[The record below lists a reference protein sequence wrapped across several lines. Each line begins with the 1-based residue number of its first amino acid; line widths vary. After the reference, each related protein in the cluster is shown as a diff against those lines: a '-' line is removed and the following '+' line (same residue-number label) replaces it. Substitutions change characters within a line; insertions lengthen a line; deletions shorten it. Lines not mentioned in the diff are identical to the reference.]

1 MEKNGKKLGE
11 YLYEHLA
18 NNEYLI
24 KLMDDLSL
32 QYALG
37 LFSGTC
43 KLTSKQKNDLLKFAD
58 LLGKSIS
65 DQENNEQKNTALRIV
80 AMLSKMYPNDPSVRL
95 ISNEVLT
102 GFNNF
107 LPRKRQGYS
116 LVPTIDYLWNGAL
129 REYQKKKRQIP
140 GQASLSFI
148 GKQDIIFN
156 SLENELN
163 SFSAPTSMGK
173 TFLIEKY
180 IEFKVKNGSIGNF
193 AITVPSRALI
203 TEVKSKFIDD
213 LGTSLSE
220 NHYRVISHPEE
231 YWLDYEGNFIFVMTP
246 ERLSALIYQ
255 NPGIRFSHFGPLS
268 IK

>member
-37 LFSGTC
+37 IFSGTC

-80 AMLSKMYPNDPSVRL
+80 AMLSKMYPNDPSVKL

-107 LPRKRQGYS
+107 
-116 LVPTIDYLWNGAL
+116 
-129 REYQKKKRQIP
+129 
-140 GQASLSFI
+140 
-148 GKQDIIFN
+148 
-156 SLENELN
+156 
-163 SFSAPTSMGK
+163 
-173 TFLIEKY
+173 
-180 IEFKVKNGSIGNF
+180 
-193 AITVPSRALI
+193 
-203 TEVKSKFIDD
+203 
-213 LGTSLSE
+213 
-220 NHYRVISHPEE
+220 
-231 YWLDYEGNFIFVMTP
+231 
-246 ERLSALIYQ
+246 
-255 NPGIRFSHFGPLS
+255 
-268 IK
+268 

>member
-24 KLMDDLSL
+24 KLIDDLSL

-37 LFSGTC
+37 IFSGTC

-80 AMLSKMYPNDPSVRL
+80 AMLSKMYPNDPSVKL

-129 REYQKKKRQIP
+129 RISKEKAP
-140 GQASLSFI
+140 
-148 GKQDIIFN
+148 N
-156 SLENELN
+156 SW
-163 SFSAPTSMGK
+163 TS
-173 TFLIEKY
+173 
-180 IEFKVKNGSIGNF
+180 
-193 AITVPSRALI
+193 
-203 TEVKSKFIDD
+203 
-213 LGTSLSE
+213 
-220 NHYRVISHPEE
+220 
-231 YWLDYEGNFIFVMTP
+231 
-246 ERLSALIYQ
+246 
-255 NPGIRFSHFGPLS
+255 
-268 IK
+268 